1 MKQINERNQ
10 TEIQYVATFA
20 TIDVKEFA
28 ASLITNDSCRS
39 RSLTAPVCPVR
50 QTFLF
55 LSVSGRVDVFLF
67 CFFLTDVPSGACLL
81 QCSGE
86 ACFHLSCLCHT
97 KSEGEEWEITLFP
110 VSVNLGHRAS
120 GGNTPGSFSPWVTA
134 GRDLSL
140 SLCHPSSQNPYCSS
154 IIILSARVPSV
165 CIVFLF
171 F

>member
-1 MKQINERNQ
+1 MPFTQPHS
-10 TEIQYVATFA
+10 TS
-20 TIDVKEFA
+20 
-28 ASLITNDSCRS
+28 ASSAVNI
-39 RSLTAPVCPVR
+39 SLFVCKWACGCFFV
-50 QTFLF
+50 L
-55 LSVSGRVDVFLF
+55 
-67 CFFLTDVPSGACLL
+67 FFLTDVPSAACLL
-81 QCSGE
+81 RCSGE

-134 GRDLSL
+134 GGDLSL
-140 SLCHPSSQNPYCSS
+140 SLCHPSSLHPYCSS

-171 F
+171 FKKKVSMYSAVVT